1 MSDKPLNKKI
11 EKKGSEEILVAG
23 RNKTEVQNV
32 VNIARTTKVVK
43 GGKRFGFRALVVVGN
58 GHGKVGAAI
67 GKANQVQLAIQ
78 KAVSKARKC
87 TIEFP
92 ITEKGSIPHE
102 IIGDFGASKVWMK
115 PASEGTGVIAGAGS
129 RAVLEAGGTTNI
141 LSKNLGSTNA
151 CNMVYATVEALKQ
164 LKSKQQTLEL
174 RGKFEESKK
183 EETK

>member
-1 MSDKPLNKKI
+1 
-11 EKKGSEEILVAG
+11 
-23 RNKTEVQNV
+23 
-32 VNIARTTKVVK
+32 
-43 GGKRFGFRALVVVGN
+43 
-58 GHGKVGAAI
+58 
-67 GKANQVQLAIQ
+67 
-78 KAVSKARKC
+78 
-87 TIEFP
+87 
-92 ITEKGSIPHE
+92 
-102 IIGDFGASKVWMK
+102 MK

-129 RAVLEAGGTTNI
+129 RAVLEAGGITNI